1 MVSLSTSISL
11 KTLSNPKDTKA
22 TQKTKKSKKTKQK
35 RAAATTKQNKTT
47 TTTTTTTSYSSTALV
62 YNNLADQKLQGSRTS
77 FQARERERERE
88 REKRKKEREIQ
99 GKHSCNHTT
108 PESLSKPSSSNNNSN
123 NKPISFYTST
133 QFWVCANNMI
143 VLLFSFFF
151 PNLAKV

>member
-35 RAAATTKQNKTT
+35 RAAATPKQNKTT

-88 REKRKKEREIQ
+88 RRERIERDPRKTQ
-99 GKHSCNHTT
+99 LQSHTA
-108 PESLSKPSSSNNNSN
+108 PESLRKPSSSNNNSN
-123 NKPISFYTST
+123 NKPISFTL
-133 QFWVCANNMI
+133 
-143 VLLFSFFF
+143 VLSFGFV
-151 PNLAKV
+151 PII